1 MVKQREIT
9 NSDNRHE
16 LKLKGNM
23 VREKVKIMYLPKT
36 NYVNTDKTTIRVV

>member
-36 NYVNTDKTTIRVV
+36 NHVNTDKTTIRVV